1 MAVWKQMLMALAV
14 LATAAGIWITVFPG
28 ASAMLSAIG
37 IEFAERAQDNSAT
50 NSEQSQSLAGADGHE
65 ATEVIVSPVTEA
77 TINNRLSAIGDG
89 RAVRSV
95 TINPSVTGRL
105 VEVVRS
111 SGERVKAGVIIARL
125 DSEAERIA
133 FDRAT
138 LSVKNAESVLVRAEQ
153 LRRSNTVSS
162 VQVTDATLALENAR
176 LQLRDAELALERRSI
191 AAPIGGVLGI
201 LPVEVGDY
209 VISDTEIATI
219 DDRSHILV
227 DFRVPER
234 FVNAVKK
241 GATIRA
247 EAISSPGRYYQG
259 TVTAV
264 DNRIERDSRTLL
276 VQANLTNDDDEL
288 RGGMSFAVTM
298 EFPGD
303 NYPAVDP
310 LAIQWATEGAYV
322 WGVVKGKAERVPV
335 RIIQRNI
342 DLVLIDATIEAG
354 MLVITEGVQ
363 RVRQGAAIAIAGGDS
378 GEINKPDS
386 DQDVVHTSGS

>member
-1 MAVWKQMLMALAV
+1 MAVWKQMLMALAILV
-14 LATAAGIWITVFPG
+14 LAAGIWMTFFPG
-28 ASAMLSAIG
+28 SGTMLSAIG
-37 IEFAERAQDNSAT
+37 LGAAEKGSNDKAT
-50 NSEQSQSLAGADGHE
+50 KSNKGQSPGWTGSKGP
-65 ATEVIVSPVTEA
+65 TEVIVSEVSEA

-89 RAVRSV
+89 RAIRSV

-105 VEVVRS
+105 VEVVLS
-111 SGERVKAGVIIARL
+111 SGDRVKAGAIIARL

-138 LSVKNAESVLVRAEQ
+138 LSVKNAEAALVRAEQ

-191 AAPIGGVLGI
+191 VAPIEGVLGI
-201 LPVEVGDY
+201 LSIEVGDY
-209 VISDTEIATI
+209 VTSDTEIATI
-219 DDRSHILV
+219 DNRSHILV

-234 FVNAVKK
+234 FVNAIRK

-247 EAISSPGRYYQG
+247 EAISSPGRYYEG
-259 TVTAV
+259 IVTAV

-276 VQANLTNDDDEL
+276 VQADLTNEDDDL

-298 EFPGD
+298 QFAGD
-303 NYPAVDP
+303 RYPAVDP

-322 WGVVKGKAERVPV
+322 WGVAKGKAERIPV

-342 DLVLIDATIEAG
+342 DLVLIDAAIEPG

-363 RVRQGAAIAIAGGDS
+363 GVRAGAAIKIAGGGYDDTDDA
-378 GEINKPDS
+378 KS
-386 DQDVVHTSGS
+386 DQDIGGSTGS

>member
-1 MAVWKQMLMALAV
+1 MAIWKQMLMALVV
-14 LATAAGIWITVFPG
+14 LAIAAGIWMTVFPG
-28 ASAMLSAIG
+28 ADAMLSAIG
-37 IEFAERAQDNSAT
+37 IESAEETPDKSAT
-50 NSEQSQSLAGADGHE
+50 SSDTAKSAWQSGGRGAT
-65 ATEVIVSPVTEA
+65 AVIVRPVTEA

-105 VEVVRS
+105 IEVVRS
-111 SGERVKAGVIIARL
+111 SGEQVKAGDIIAKL

-138 LSVKNAESVLVRAEQ
+138 LSVKNAEATLIRAEQ

-176 LQLRDAELALERRSI
+176 LQMRDADLALERRSI
-191 AAPIGGVLGI
+191 VAPIEGVLGI

-209 VISDTEIATI
+209 VTSDTEIATI
-219 DDRSHILV
+219 DNRSHILV

-234 FVNAVKK
+234 FVNAIKK
-241 GATIRA
+241 GAIIRA
-247 EAISSPGRYYQG
+247 EAISSPGRYYEG

-276 VQANLTNDDDEL
+276 VQADLTNDDDEL

-298 EFPGD
+298 RFPGD
-303 NYPAVDP
+303 SYPAVDP
-310 LAIQWATEGAYV
+310 LAIQWASEGAYI
-322 WGVVKGKAERVPV
+322 WGVVKGKAERFPV

-342 DLVLIDATIEAG
+342 DLVLVDAPIESG
-354 MLVITEGVQ
+354 MLVVTEGVQ
-363 RVRQGAAIAIAGGDS
+363 GVRQGAAIAIAGGDS
-378 GEINKPDS
+378 GDENKPES
-386 DQDVVHTSGS
+386 DQDIGRSSGS